1 MNQNRKVVPIEEKFD
16 ISKVEDCKNSED
28 SEEEYDPDEI
38 KKEEKCLK
46 EIKNKNE
53 EFYAGLE
60 DCEKSR
66 KDSEDEYDPKNQE
79 PSK

>member
-60 DCEKSR
+60 DCELG
-66 KDSEDEYDPKNQE
+66 EDELNTKNK
-79 PSK
+79 SKLHH